1 MEDSSRCCCEI
12 KDEVLD
18 LFYSEKRANNSNIIK
33 FLHRLMDYRI
43 EKVKTDEASLQE
55 TRELMQMVFEGR
67 EEKFDHG
74 YLRWQYAENPVGTI
88 VGFNAYMG
96 DVLAAHY
103 VTMPIYMNI
112 EGKKTLGVLP
122 LNTATHPEHRGK
134 RLLTILAEK
143 TYQYAAEHGYKF
155 VIGVAN
161 DQSTHGFIKHL
172 GFKLIGPLTFKIGMG
187 QNLYQRTD
195 YTFTRYWDKEI
206 LDWRLKNP
214 SMKYYKNG
222 DMIVSPIKPGFKKL
236 VYHDKDG
243 LASLNKLHGRPF
255 NLYIGFGADLKKGCY
270 CGVPKF
276 IEHSPFNLIFRD
288 LTNGELPEVTKD
300 NILFE
305 LIDFDVA

>member
-1 MEDSSRCCCEI
+1 
-12 KDEVLD
+12 
-18 LFYSEKRANNSNIIK
+18 
-33 FLHRLMDYRI
+33 MDYRI
-43 EKVKTDEASLQE
+43 EQVKVDEAALRESQALLQK
-55 TRELMQMVFEGR
+55 VFADHAD
-67 EEKFDHG
+67 KFSFE
-74 YLRWQYAENPVGTI
+74 YLKWQYADNPVGPI

-96 DVLAAHY
+96 DMLAAHY

-112 EGKKTLGVLP
+112 NGQKTLGVLS
-122 LNTATHPEHRGK
+122 LNTATHPDHRGK
-134 RLLTILAEK
+134 RLFSILAER
-143 TYQYAAEHGYKF
+143 TYEYAADNGYKF

-161 DQSTHGFIKHL
+161 ANSTHGFIKHL
-172 GFKLIGPLTFKIGMG
+172 GFKLIGPLTFKVGVG

-206 LDWRLKNP
+206 IDWRLKNP
-214 SMKYYKNG
+214 SMKYFKNE

-243 LASLNKLHGRPF
+243 LVSLPKLHGRPF
-255 NLYIGFGADLKKGCY
+255 NLYIGYGANLKKGVY

-276 IEHSPFNLIFRD
+276 VEHSPFNLIFRD
-288 LTNGELPEVTKD
+288 LTNGSLPEVTKD